1 MYSTYTTISISTSLI
16 YYLQY
21 VNNTF
26 VMRHLTHS
34 SRRLFSQNIIL
45 NYRDLKSGKHLEDAI
60 EKAYGP
66 KGKPFNY

>member
-1 MYSTYTTISISTSLI
+1 
-16 YYLQY
+16 
-21 VNNTF
+21 
-26 VMRHLTHS
+26 MRHLTYS

-66 KGKPFNY
+66 KGTVFNYHRSWNPIC